1 VKSHAKHRHVRIVVT
16 AGLLEQFDEEEAR
29 RVGADAIIKKPFEAS
44 VMIATIKPLIVLAH
58 EVRKAG
64 PVLGEVAA
72 SPEPPPPA
80 EPVPPPVEHAPPQP
94 EPATPAPEPDVEA
107 IQSKIEEVVTAVSP
121 LLPADAERVRAAVTI
136 ALDAAMPA
144 LIDELTAKV
153 LLALR
158 RTEH

>member
-1 VKSHAKHRHVRIVVT
+1 
-16 AGLLEQFDEEEAR
+16 
-29 RVGADAIIKKPFEAS
+29 
-44 VMIATIKPLIVLAH
+44 
-58 EVRKAG
+58 
-64 PVLGEVAA
+64 
-72 SPEPPPPA
+72 
-80 EPVPPPVEHAPPQP
+80 VEHAPPQP
-94 EPATPAPEPDVEA
+94 EPATPAPEPEVEA
-107 IQSKIEEVVTAVSP
+107 IQSKIEEMVTAVSP